1 MKKIN
6 DDDTEFVPGT
16 PPTQSSQ
23 PTPPSSKGNKPKSK
37 VKPLNVK
44 DLSELNYVE
53 LALKQKE
60 YQQNNFI
67 KKQTTDNGLSR
78 PSITN
83 ITEQINNFIE
93 NGRAKED
100 RKDTMNKRLNDSNI
114 SKTRREYY
122 K

>member
-53 LALKQKE
+53 LALKQKA

-67 KKQTTDNGLSR
+67 
-78 PSITN
+78 
-83 ITEQINNFIE
+83 E
-93 NGRAKED
+93 NGSAKED

>member
-6 DDDTEFVPGT
+6 DDNTEFVPGT
-16 PPTQSSQ
+16 PPTQSNQ

-44 DLSELNYVE
+44 DPCDLNYVE
-53 LALKQKE
+53 LALRQQE

-67 KKQTTDNGLSR
+67 RKQATDKGLSR